1 MKRVFLEY
9 EIMKYLKE
17 RGSIYYGKIQDLYFA
32 CESILSELPKQF
44 SNYTLHDIGHS
55 VRVIGYMNDLV
66 KEHVESFSELQLA
79 LIIYVGLLHDIG
91 MFVSD
96 KEKDDLFRKFE
107 RNNYK
112 FCKMTYDGKVTYL
125 REYIRKNH
133 GKRVVGALNYV
144 INDSTKIKSLLF
156 IGNSLSYD
164 LTDLISKICQSH
176 TESCDWIEQNLLSNC
191 EYANDAINPQY
202 IAFLLR
208 IGDALDI
215 DDRRAPYLLYKLLN
229 PQGISDAEWKK
240 HIPITNYN
248 KIRKVNNFYEITFSG
263 ECKEP
268 EVFRKVME
276 YIDWIDNDLK
286 KIIAIS
292 STFSHYY
299 QLNIETPIHK
309 NIVPHGF
316 SSELLKFRLDYNQI
330 IKLLMGERIYGNKR
344 DGLRELLQN
353 AIDAVKLMNNI
364 YDKTAEYGLNSYVP
378 EIRIIINKVKNSFE
392 IFDNGTGMS
401 QEILEKYFFNV
412 GNSYYA
418 SEEFNEINYEYEP
431 IGHFGIGFL
440 SCFMLSSKIKL
451 ETKYYNSRDIIQMIF
466 DKESPYITKLDN
478 QNQEVYL
485 EHGTRII
492 LDYNKV
498 IPYIF
503 KDDID
508 IIGYISELLV
518 IDGFNLYL
526 VDQDLKK
533 TVEIKCPQLESSYEE
548 EGERIDY
555 KYDLD
560 PITSV
565 KFDIFNYFNDN
576 ENAFIVK
583 NSNLDGEMECVCLAF
598 YEESISELEVAIQ
611 SEEIEFEDILNG
623 TEDISYLNISN
634 FMLDMILSR
643 AWKNGRKY
651 EYNSI
656 REYFENYVYGFIK
669 NNTLEWYDIPVVFN
683 QNVFNSFIDCVEKEG
698 IDEGIRQY
706 SKDIHYVSIIT
717 KEDMT
722 DELVLKVI
730 EYYLEIN
737 GDGDNFTDISY
748 YEKYPISPLKKNI
761 ELMGIPHTN
770 YYLQL
775 ENCNKSIGAHYY
787 LKGVRINDE
796 TIIPNYIIKGIN
808 LKNIYINIRKGIYD
822 TDVSRNNFDS
832 DSRRKILNKILYII
846 YEDIIKKDIL
856 DSVEVE
862 LVRSFLNECYDNF
875 EI

>member
-1 MKRVFLEY
+1 M
-9 EIMKYLKE
+9 
-17 RGSIYYGKIQDLYFA
+17 
-32 CESILSELPKQF
+32 
-44 SNYTLHDIGHS
+44 
-55 VRVIGYMNDLV
+55 
-66 KEHVESFSELQLA
+66 
-79 LIIYVGLLHDIG
+79 
-91 MFVSD
+91 
-96 KEKDDLFRKFE
+96 
-107 RNNYK
+107 
-112 FCKMTYDGKVTYL
+112 
-125 REYIRKNH
+125 
-133 GKRVVGALNYV
+133 
-144 INDSTKIKSLLF
+144 
-156 IGNSLSYD
+156 
-164 LTDLISKICQSH
+164 
-176 TESCDWIEQNLLSNC
+176 
-191 EYANDAINPQY
+191 
-202 IAFLLR
+202 
-208 IGDALDI
+208 
-215 DDRRAPYLLYKLLN
+215 
-229 PQGISDAEWKK
+229 
-240 HIPITNYN
+240 
-248 KIRKVNNFYEITFSG
+248 NNFYEITFSG

-276 YIDWIDNDLK
+276 YIDWIDNDFK